1 MMVECHLLHV
11 DEIKGLY
18 LVSVR
23 AVTEQ
28 EYANETK
35 IQKSLAEIP
44 GASWFRG
51 VLCMHLWFL
60 SPREN
65 APCPVLTGEGQQEP
79 ALSFSGHGCET
90 AIGCVSYS
98 HINAVGRLCPSPVIN

>member
-1 MMVECHLLHV
+1 MMVECHLLYV

-51 VLCMHLWFL
+51 VLRMHLWFL
-60 SPREN
+60 SPTEN

-90 AIGCVSYS
+90 AIGCVSYF
-98 HINAVGRLCPSPVIN
+98 HINAVGKLCLSPVIN

>member
-1 MMVECHLLHV
+1 MMVECHLLFV
-11 DEIKGLY
+11 DEIKG

-44 GASWFRG
+44 GAPWFQG
-51 VLCMHLWFL
+51 VLCMHLCFL

-65 APCPVLTGEGQQEP
+65 VPCMVLTEEGQREP
-79 ALSFSGHGCET
+79 ALSFSGHGCEM
-90 AIGCVSYS
+90 AIGCDSSS
-98 HINAVGRLCPSPVIN
+98 HVNAVGKLCPSPVIS

>member
-1 MMVECHLLHV
+1 MMVECHLLYV

-60 SPREN
+60 SPTEN
-65 APCPVLTGEGQQEP
+65 APCPVLTGEGSFQVFQVVENTYGTDYGLDWS
-79 ALSFSGHGCET
+79 LSF
-90 AIGCVSYS
+90 
-98 HINAVGRLCPSPVIN
+98 

>member
-1 MMVECHLLHV
+1 MMVECHLLYV

-65 APCPVLTGEGQQEP
+65 APCPVLTGKDSRSLHS
-79 ALSFSGHGCET
+79 ASLDT
-90 AIGCVSYS
+90 AVRQPL
-98 HINAVGRLCPSPVIN
+98 AVLAILTLMLLVNCAFLL